1 MNDEGGQH
9 ASEPLNVNY
18 GTVLGDLFQIGYAT
32 IQVSSS
38 VERHEPH
45 ELLSDTPNFVGRA
58 AAMHELDDM
67 LARRTSDSPN
77 VVAFSGMGGVGKTTT
92 AIHWSNRAAQE
103 FQDGQVYLDLNG
115 YGPGEPVEPLAAL
128 GALLRS
134 LGVDELDIADSAEE
148 RSKRLRTVFS
158 HRTMVIILDNAA
170 NVDQV
175 RPLLPGPSPNFV
187 IITSRDRLDGL
198 AIRNG
203 AKLIHLDVFTPSEST
218 KLLCK
223 LLPDQEHSEHQ
234 LIEEL
239 SELCGHLPLALLI
252 AAHAI
257 SSQPHVGTADLV
269 AALRDADHGKL
280 DYFGVAGDPRT
291 ALRPVLSWSCNSL
304 TEQDARIF
312 RIIASLPMRGIDAYA
327 VAAAVNCD
335 LQTARDTIS
344 ELCSRS
350 LVDMLGIDRVRMHD
364 LMREYG
370 SELSMQHDSSNE
382 RAAVVTRLVDY
393 YIGATMSAIGS
404 AFPVELERLP
414 YRPIAGAR
422 TFQDPL
428 GAKRW
433 LDAELS
439 NLSLVV
445 SASKDSD
452 RLEATV
458 QLSVIL
464 HAYLYGSAH
473 CAEAMA
479 IHEYALDAAE
489 RLSDSTSIVRVMK
502 NIGTVQWRLGRLRA
516 ARDWFSRALALMDKI
531 DNTRIIA
538 DIYNNLGNVNDRLG
552 DYQAA
557 LNAHRNALELR
568 ESLGDREAQGA
579 SHNNI
584 GLVYWRLGETSQ
596 ALECFERA
604 LALALEMKD
613 RWGEGDARCN
623 LGILYAK
630 LGRRQEAIEAYET
643 AAQLSSQ
650 LDDPAGESIA
660 LCNLGNLL
668 RRSGDYAGAVSRY
681 ERALYICEKV
691 HDLAN
696 SAMVKANL
704 GAAYAYLGN
713 RGQCMRYL
721 IEALA
726 ESREAGDRANEG
738 ETLNA
743 FGSAY
748 SIFGDPRLAMEH
760 FEQALAVGRALKEKD
775 IVCDALNGVGHSL
788 LKSGDLGARE
798 RFAEAL
804 DIACDTDNVLE
815 QASALIGLSG
825 CCDLKEDLPQAY
837 GLARQ
842 AVVLFEQI
850 ESPQAEAARERV
862 TSLRERLDE
871 P

>member
-1 MNDEGGQH
+1 MNEEDQY
-9 ASEPLNVNY
+9 ASQPLNVNY

-45 ELLSDTPNFVGRA
+45 ELLSDTPNFVGRV
-58 AAMHELDDM
+58 AAMDELDGM
-67 LARRTSDSPN
+67 LASRTRDSPN
-77 VVAFSGMGGVGKTTT
+77 VIEFWGMGGVGKTTT
-92 AIHWSNRAAQE
+92 AIHWSNHAAQE
-103 FQDGQVYLDLNG
+103 FQDGQIYLDLNG

-134 LGVDELDIADSAEE
+134 LGVDELDISDSVEE
-148 RSKRLRTVFS
+148 CSKRLRTVLS
-158 HRTMVIILDNAA
+158 NRAMLIILDNAA
-170 NVDQV
+170 SVDQV
-175 RPLLPGPSPNFV
+175 RPLLPGSSQNFV

-203 AKLIHLDVFTPSEST
+203 AKLIHLDVFTPSESA
-218 KLLCK
+218 KLLYR
-223 LLPDQEHSEHQ
+223 LLPDQEHDEHQ

-252 AAHAI
+252 AAQAI

-269 AALRDADHGKL
+269 AELKGTDHGKL
-280 DYFGVAGDPRT
+280 DYFGVTSDPRT
-291 ALRPVLSWSCNSL
+291 ALRPVLSWSYNSL
-304 TEQDARIF
+304 TDYDARIF
-312 RIIASLPMRGIDAYA
+312 RIIASLPMRGIDAHA
-327 VAAAVNCD
+327 VAAAMNCD
-335 LQTARDTIS
+335 LRTARTTIS
-344 ELCSRS
+344 ELYSRS

-370 SELSMQHDSSNE
+370 GELSMQHDSSNE

-393 YIGATMSAIGS
+393 YMGATTSAIGS
-404 AFPVELERLP
+404 AFPTELERLP
-414 YRPIAGAR
+414 YLPIASAR
-422 TFQDPL
+422 TFQDSKD
-428 GAKRW
+428 AKRW

-445 SASKDSD
+445 SASIDSG
-452 RLEATV
+452 RLEATI

-464 HAYLYGSAH
+464 HPYLYGSAH

-479 IHEYALDAAE
+479 IHEFALEAAE
-489 RLSDSTSIVRVMK
+489 RLNDSTSIIRVMK

-516 ARDWFSRALALMDKI
+516 AQNWYSRALALMGQI

-552 DYQAA
+552 DYHAA
-557 LNAHRNALELR
+557 LNAHKNALELR

-579 SHNNI
+579 SNNNI
-584 GLVYWRLGETSQ
+584 GLVYWRLGETGQ

-604 LALALEMKD
+604 LALALETKD
-613 RWGEGDARCN
+613 SWGEGDARCN

-630 LGRRQEAIEAYET
+630 LGRRKEAIEAYET
-643 AAQLSSQ
+643 AAQLSSE

-668 RRSGDYAGAVSRY
+668 RRSGDYAEAVSRY
-681 ERALYICEKV
+681 ERALYICENV

-696 SAMVKANL
+696 SAMVKSGL
-704 GAAYAYLGN
+704 GTAYAYLGD

-738 ETLNA
+738 ETFIA

-748 SIFGDPRLAMEH
+748 SVFGESRLAMEH

-775 IVCDALNGVGHSL
+775 IVCEALNGVGHSL

-798 RFAEAL
+798 RFTEAL
-804 DIACDTDNVLE
+804 DIACDTDNLLE
-815 QASALIGLSG
+815 HASALIGLSG
-825 CCDLKEDLPQAY
+825 CYELEEDLPQAC

-842 AVVLFEQI
+842 VAVLFEQI
-850 ESPQAEAARERV
+850 QSSQAEVARERV
-862 TSLRERLDE
+862 TSLQERLGE